1 MARDVGRKPEMGQLV
16 ACDGESAT
24 ALGSNRGWFSR
35 QATAVVA
42 APRGER
48 VALRQTAG
56 GFHHRHMQRIL
67 PNLAVQAMKPDRR
80 VVRLREVLHTRQSSV
95 AYTARRGPCAIRRCP
110 SECRGIQPKVD
121 SWHAMKVR
129 LWPTVAGRA
138 AVAKGPNAELASVLK
153 LTSSAERKI
162 SLAFEKYLSDALND
176 IELAI
181 LALPALDPW
190 LGVMNSENK
199 QPLFGQFVPV
209 VL

>member
-1 MARDVGRKPEMGQLV
+1 MSAFRDRGCLLWAPTRPPDFSKAAVRSNRAEAPRRCEAFPSHLDSGCSRATKNRQVPRSSQSGAHLLADRGMARDVGRKPEIGQFV

-67 PNLAVQAMKPDRR
+67 PNLAVRAMKPDRR
-80 VVRLREVLHTRQSSV
+80 VVRLREVLHTRQSSG

-129 LWPTVAGRA
+129 L
-138 AVAKGPNAELASVLK
+138 
-153 LTSSAERKI
+153 
-162 SLAFEKYLSDALND
+162 
-176 IELAI
+176 
-181 LALPALDPW
+181 
-190 LGVMNSENK
+190 
-199 QPLFGQFVPV
+199 
-209 VL
+209 

>member
-1 MARDVGRKPEMGQLV
+1 
-16 ACDGESAT
+16 
-24 ALGSNRGWFSR
+24 
-35 QATAVVA
+35 
-42 APRGER
+42 
-48 VALRQTAG
+48 
-56 GFHHRHMQRIL
+56 
-67 PNLAVQAMKPDRR
+67 
-80 VVRLREVLHTRQSSV
+80 
-95 AYTARRGPCAIRRCP
+95 
-110 SECRGIQPKVD
+110 
-121 SWHAMKVR
+121 MKVR